1 METDGIEEIY
11 MRSLDKHNIRYRP
24 FIGDGDSASYTRIEK
39 LIPCGPLHLV
49 EKHECVNHVTKRMGS
64 ALRTLLSN
72 NKGKPLSDRKML
84 GGTAGGLT
92 LIRCDSIQGFYGKC
106 LRDNKGN
113 VENMSKEVLAILY
126 HYGST
131 EENPRHDHCPSG
143 ESSWCSYKRDEALN
157 TSTHRLIKN
166 PFHNAV
172 IEKLEPVFKR
182 LSDVAFL
189 EGVKYCNTQ
198 NPNESLHHVI
208 WSLAP
213 KETYNW
219 PHETSLAINL
229 GVCVFNNGFH
239 YTLSNMMKKL
249 GLNILPS
256 MEHIWKMVDIE
267 RIKHAELKSRDVV
280 KLRRKSLKRKKVK
293 KQDAFQRIA
302 EPQYQSGK
310 FYSKKD

>member
-1 METDGIEEIY
+1 
-11 MRSLDKHNIRYRP
+11 
-24 FIGDGDSASYTRIEK
+24 
-39 LIPCGPLHLV
+39 
-49 EKHECVNHVTKRMGS
+49 
-64 ALRTLLSN
+64 
-72 NKGKPLSDRKML
+72 
-84 GGTAGGLT
+84 
-92 LIRCDSIQGFYGKC
+92 
-106 LRDNKGN
+106 
-113 VENMSKEVLAILY
+113 MSKEVLTILY

-143 ESSWCSYKRDEALN
+143 ESSWFSYKRDEALN
-157 TSTHRLIKN
+157 TSTHRVIKN
-166 PFHNAV
+166 PFRNAV

-189 EGVKYCNTQ
+189 EGVKYCYTQ

-213 KETYNW
+213 KETYNS

-229 GVCVFNNGFH
+229 GVRVFNNGFH

-267 RIKHAELKSRDVV
+267 RIKQAELKSRDVV

-293 KQDAFQRIA
+293 KTRCF
-302 EPQYQSGK
+302 PTY
-310 FYSKKD
+310 